1 MNNADFLSVME
12 PILHGVKDYTDT
24 KQSQLSATQL
34 DAVNSGI
41 TSALTEQISTNTTAI
56 SSKAEDSDVV
66 HNTGNETVRGSK
78 TFTDVI
84 AIANNSAISKSVND
98 STLTISGG
106 NNLAGG
112 KVILHGGA
120 NDGTCEIT
128 AEDNASNSSTV
139 ELTPTGELLPDTN
152 GLALGSSTRRINSIN
167 GITPHSLGFPGST
180 TKDLTNYYNTSNNTT
195 TIPGSELT
203 DDGYLTVVFY
213 SNNDS
218 STAVWEYC
226 TVIQANG
233 LATTSWCRSVARSQF
248 NGLSYA
254 YITLP
259 VIAGEDV
266 TIKRDFDNHVV
277 IDYISWRSCKDV
289 PATGSMTFIRPT
301 TPDENEVWIAPAN
314 WDNLYLNYW
323 DDAPGQFDEPNSEP
337 IVTTIELI
345 KNDQGYYVWDV
356 TDPIF
361 SSDSELFSFKF
372 TTNDGVATDELK
384 VLPSIKSAL
393 GGKIVTVYPNS
404 NTIDIQDTTE

>member
-1 MNNADFLSVME
+1 MNNTDFLSVMDS
-12 PILHGVKDYTDT
+12 ILRGVKDYTDT

-98 STLTISGG
+98 RTLTISGG

-180 TKDLTNYYNTSNNTT
+180 TKDLSSYSG

-203 DDGYLTVVFY
+203 DDGYLTVKFY
-213 SNNDS
+213 CPNSGS
-218 STAVWEYC
+218 GLLYC
-226 TVIQANG
+226 SVIQTNG
-233 LATTSWCRSVARSQF
+233 LATTGWCYGDTPYF
-248 NGLSYA
+248 YSYV
-254 YITLP
+254 TLP

-266 TIKRDFDNHVV
+266 SITTQTPVS
-277 IDYISWRSCKDV
+277 IDSITWRSCKDV
-289 PATGSMTFIRPT
+289 PATSSMPFIRPT

>member
-1 MNNADFLSVME
+1 MNNTDFLSVMN
-12 PILHGVKDYTDT
+12 PILRGVKDYVDT
-24 KQSQLSATQL
+24 KQSQLSETQL

-41 TSALTEQISTNTTAI
+41 TSALTEQIDTNTAAI

-128 AEDNASNSSTV
+128 AEDNANNSSTV

-180 TKDLTNYYNTSNNTT
+180 TKDLSSYSSS
-195 TIPGSELT
+195 IPGSEIE
-203 DDGYLTVVFY
+203 DDGYLIVKFY
-213 SNNDS
+213 CPDS
-218 STAVWEYC
+218 SNGQVSCSIRQE
-226 TVIQANG
+226 NG
-233 LATTSWCRSVARSQF
+233 LAITGWCKGFTPDQSST
-248 NGLSYA
+248 SYA
-254 YITLP
+254 YSYITLP
-259 VIAGEDV
+259 VIAGETV
-266 TIKRDFDNHVV
+266 YIKIMTGITIAS
-277 IDYISWRSCKDV
+277 ITWRSCKDV
-289 PATGSMTFIRPT
+289 PATGSMPFIRPT
-301 TPDENEVWIAPAN
+301 TPDENEVWLTPAN

-323 DDAPGQFDEPNSEP
+323 DDAAGQFDEPNSEP

>member
-139 ELTPTGELLPDTN
+139 ALTPTGELLPDTN

-180 TKDLTNYYNTSNNTT
+180 TKDLASYLVYGGTGDS

-203 DDGYLTVVFY
+203 DDGYITVKFFSQGTGY
-213 SNNDS
+213 
-218 STAVWEYC
+218 YC
-226 TVIQANG
+226 CSIIQDNG
-233 LATTSWCRSVARSQF
+233 LAITSGCKGVAASEN
-248 NGLSYA
+248 NGTIAYA
-254 YITLP
+254 YATLP
-259 VIAGEDV
+259 VIAGETV
-266 TIKRDFDNHVV
+266 YIKIMTGITIAS
-277 IDYISWRSCKDV
+277 ITWRSCKDV
-289 PATGSMTFIRPT
+289 PATSSMPFIRPT

-337 IVTTIELI
+337 IVTTIELV

>member
-1 MNNADFLSVME
+1 MNNTDFLSAMDS
-12 PILHGVKDYTDT
+12 ILRGVKDYTDT
-24 KQSQLSATQL
+24 KQSQLSTAQL

-56 SSKAEDSDVV
+56 SSKAEDDEVV
-66 HNTGNETVRGSK
+66 HNTGNETVRCSK

-139 ELTPTGELLPDTN
+139 ALTPTGELLPDTN

-180 TKDLTNYYNTSNNTT
+180 TKDLTSYGHG
-195 TIPGSELT
+195 IPGSELT
-203 DDGYLTVVFY
+203 DDGYITVKFY
-213 SNNDS
+213 CPVGSGS
-218 STAVWEYC
+218 GYC
-226 TVIQANG
+226 AVIQNNG
-233 LATTSWCRSVARSQF
+233 LASSSWCPAISPSQYT
-248 NGLSYA
+248 NSYV
-254 YITLP
+254 YGYVTLP

-266 TIKRDFDNHVV
+266 S
-277 IDYISWRSCKDV
+277 ISKGSYVQIEAITWRNCKDV
-289 PATGSMTFIRPT
+289 PATSSMPFIRPT
-301 TPDENEVWIAPAN
+301 TPDENEVWLAPAN

-361 SSDSELFSFKF
+361 STDSELFSFKF

>member
-1 MNNADFLSVME
+1 MNNTDFLSVMDS
-12 PILHGVKDYTDT
+12 ILRGVKDYTDT

-41 TSALTEQISTNTTAI
+41 TSALTEQISTNTAAI

-112 KVILHGGA
+112 KVILHGSA

-180 TKDLTNYYNTSNNTT
+180 TKDLSSYSD

-203 DDGYLTVVFY
+203 DDGYLTVKFY
-213 SNNDS
+213 CPNSGS
-218 STAVWEYC
+218 GLLYC
-226 TVIQANG
+226 SIIQTNG
-233 LATTSWCRSVARSQF
+233 LATTGWCYGDTPYF
-248 NGLSYA
+248 YSYV
-254 YITLP
+254 TLP

-266 TIKRDFDNHVV
+266 SITTQTPVS
-277 IDYISWRSCKDV
+277 IDSITWRSCKDV
-289 PATGSMTFIRPT
+289 PATNSMPFIRPT

-345 KNDQGYYVWDV
+345 KNAQGYYVWDV

>member
-1 MNNADFLSVME
+1 MNNTDFLSAMDS
-12 PILHGVKDYTDT
+12 ILRGVKDYTDT

-41 TSALTEQISTNTTAI
+41 TSALTEQIGTNTTAI

-128 AEDNASNSSTV
+128 AEDNANNSSTV

-180 TKDLTNYYNTSNNTT
+180 TKDLSSYSSS
-195 TIPGSELT
+195 IPGSEIE
-203 DDGYLTVVFY
+203 DDGYLIVKFY
-213 SNNDS
+213 SYSDS
-218 STAVWEYC
+218 AGQAYC
-226 TVIQANG
+226 SVIQTNG
-233 LATTSWCRSVARSQF
+233 LATTGWCKGVTPNQYS
-248 NGLSYA
+248 SYA
-254 YITLP
+254 YSYITLP

-266 TIKRDFDNHVV
+266 TITTSSYVR
-277 IDYISWRSCKDV
+277 IDTITWRSCKDV
-289 PATGSMTFIRPT
+289 PATRRMTFIRPT

-323 DDAPGQFDEPNSEP
+323 DDAAGQFDESNSEP
-337 IVTTIELI
+337 IVTTIELV
-345 KNDQGYYVWDV
+345 KNSQGYYVWDV

-404 NTIDIQDTTE
+404 NTIDIQDTTA

>member
-24 KQSQLSATQL
+24 KQSQLSTTQL

-56 SSKAEDSDVV
+56 SSKAEDDEVV

-139 ELTPTGELLPDTN
+139 ALTPTGELLPDTN

-180 TKDLTNYYNTSNNTT
+180 TKDLSSYSG

-203 DDGYLTVVFY
+203 DDGYITVKFY
-213 SNNDS
+213 CPNSGS
-218 STAVWEYC
+218 GLLYC
-226 TVIQANG
+226 SVIQTNG
-233 LATTSWCRSVARSQF
+233 LATTGWCYGATPYF
-248 NGLSYA
+248 YSYV
-254 YITLP
+254 TLP

-266 TIKRDFDNHVV
+266 SITTQTPVS
-277 IDYISWRSCKDV
+277 IDSITWRSCKDV
-289 PATGSMTFIRPT
+289 PATSSMPFIRPT
-301 TPDENEVWIAPAN
+301 TPDENEVWLAPAN

-337 IVTTIELI
+337 IVTTIELV
-345 KNDQGYYVWDV
+345 KNTQGYYVWDV

>member
-1 MNNADFLSVME
+1 MNNTDFLSVMDS
-12 PILHGVKDYTDT
+12 ILRGVKDYTDT

-41 TSALTEQISTNTTAI
+41 TSALTEQIGTNTTAI

-84 AIANNSAISKSVND
+84 AIANNSAISKSVNN

-180 TKDLTNYYNTSNNTT
+180 TKDLSSYSG

-203 DDGYLTVVFY
+203 DDGYLTVKFY
-213 SNNDS
+213 CPNSDS
-218 STAVWEYC
+218 GLLYC
-226 TVIQANG
+226 SVIQTNG
-233 LATTSWCRSVARSQF
+233 LATTGWCYGDTPYF
-248 NGLSYA
+248 YSYV
-254 YITLP
+254 TLP

-266 TIKRDFDNHVV
+266 SITTQTPVS
-277 IDYISWRSCKDV
+277 IDSITWRSCKDV
-289 PATGSMTFIRPT
+289 PATGSMPFIRPT
-301 TPDENEVWIAPAN
+301 TPDENEVWLTPAN